1 MPLIPG
7 DTQEK
12 QVITFTRMVHVV
24 AASEDEV
31 PVYVTRELVLTQ
43 GEEDYD
49 LTDDILYDDVKY
61 TLTVGDLG
69 GFDINKIGSYEV
81 TYSLTPGTT
90 EGTQEN
96 GQDEHTG

>member
-1 MPLIPG
+1 MDAEAVDVTEG
-7 DTQEK
+7 DATNTGDAQEK

-31 PVYVTRELVLTQ
+31 PVYAAQELVLTQ

-61 TLTVGDLG
+61 TLEVVSDRLLRSDL
-69 GFDINKIGSYEV
+69 FPYTCDNRR
-81 TYSLTPGTT
+81 
-90 EGTQEN
+90 N
-96 GQDEHTG
+96 TGKWTG